1 MNKYYDLGELNK
13 LVKTIHMHFI
23 VAPKYYG
30 IYMKGFRMK
39 SQVNDKEPIKFKRE
53 YTNIARMNRDLKKYA
68 YKLPLTTSELTFQE
82 IIELGFIL
90 DSMMNSCE
98 ELLRLYKI
106 KRTKKGGE

>member
-1 MNKYYDLGELNK
+1 MLKYYDLDNLFKNTR
-13 LVKTIHMHFI
+13 VHII
-23 VAPKYYG
+23 YVPRYYG

-82 IIELGFIL
+82 IIELTFIL
-90 DSMMNSCE
+90 DSMINSCE

-106 KRTKKGGE
+106 KKSKKGGE

>member
-13 LVKTIHMHFI
+13 LLKRTMCIMES
-23 VAPKYYG
+23 PRYYG
-30 IYMKGFRMK
+30 VYIGVLKMK

-68 YKLPLTTSELTFQE
+68 FKLPLTTSELTFQE
-82 IIELGFIL
+82 IIELTFIL
-90 DSMMNSCE
+90 DSMVNSCE

-106 KRTKKGGE
+106 KKSKKGGE